1 VKHQRSFDSRTNV
14 DNFVCKNMIEK
25 IPTLKGAVAGKT
37 TRRKG
42 TANEVNVTHVMRH
55 DGVHIDHYYF
65 LTLLVATR

>member
-1 VKHQRSFDSRTNV
+1 
-14 DNFVCKNMIEK
+14 MIEK